1 MKYLKRYRTF
11 EEAEFDVSPNDT
23 LNVKKSKEQLNVVRD
38 DINEY
43 NKVKPKLDLIYKNSK
58 TDIEISKK
66 VDELVGKDKEKRNP
80 FLVSYL
86 TVCDD
91 ERRLQKLIGSLSEDE
106 MAKGRLKDMMAMTTD
121 TKQKQNMKIS
131 IDEINNRSARTKAD
145 ISKLRLDIQKRRKDI
160 ELKTKDVL
168 KGIQDDIKNVI
179 KSQK

>member
-1 MKYLKRYRTF
+1 MKYLKGYRTF

-23 LNVKKSKEQLNVVRD
+23 INVKKSKEQLTVIRD
-38 DINEY
+38 DIDEY
-43 NKVKPKLDLIYKNSK
+43 NRVKPKLDLIYKNSK

-91 ERRLQKLIGSLSEDE
+91 ERRMSNLIKSLSEDE
-106 MAKGRLKDMMAMTTD
+106 MSVNRMKDMMNLTD
-121 TKQKQNMKIS
+121 DVNQKKNMKIS
-131 IDEINNRSARTKAD
+131 IDEIKNRSARTKSD
-145 ISKLRLDIQKRRKDI
+145 ISKLKLDIQKRRKDI

-168 KGIQDDIKNVI
+168 KGIQKDIKNI
-179 KSQK
+179 TKR